1 MLLEIPTACLRFIG
15 TFRRMVGIARRR
27 KRERSVREQDT
38 AEEGGHEGGR
48 EWADRRSHGERGESA
63 ARRPQGR
70 LCASKPWWIYRTT
83 HSVVRCSRH
92 GAIRHVPKRCRSPA
106 VARSQTVTP
115 LWRHSS
121 F

>member
-1 MLLEIPTACLRFIG
+1 MLFEIPTACLRFIE
-15 TFRRMVGIARRR
+15 TFRRVVGIARWQ
-27 KRERSVREQDT
+27 KRERSVCEQGMAEKGEDT
-38 AEEGGHEGGR
+38 GIEESGQIGGHMGKEVR
-48 EWADRRSHGERGESA
+48 VP
-63 ARRPQGR
+63 RRPQGR

-92 GAIRHVPKRCRSPA
+92 GAIRHVPKRCRSLA

-115 LWRHSS
+115 LWRHTS